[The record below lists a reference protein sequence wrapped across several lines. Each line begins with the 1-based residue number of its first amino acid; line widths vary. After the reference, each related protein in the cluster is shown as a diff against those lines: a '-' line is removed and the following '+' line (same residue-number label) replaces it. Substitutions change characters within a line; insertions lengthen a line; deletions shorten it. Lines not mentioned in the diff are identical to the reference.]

1 MVSEGDKAGG
11 QAGGTRMR
19 RVLEATVKTQGSN
32 LKAVGSHRRR
42 IRKGIDSVVCLMT
55 VLPLSCAGHRV
66 RADTDY
72 RLHPLLPPWWLGQGP
87 SSHRNRDSL
96 LPIN

>member
-42 IRKGIDSVVCLMT
+42 IRKGIDSVVC
-55 VLPLSCAGHRV
+55 
-66 RADTDY
+66 
-72 RLHPLLPPWWLGQGP
+72 
-87 SSHRNRDSL
+87 
-96 LPIN
+96 I